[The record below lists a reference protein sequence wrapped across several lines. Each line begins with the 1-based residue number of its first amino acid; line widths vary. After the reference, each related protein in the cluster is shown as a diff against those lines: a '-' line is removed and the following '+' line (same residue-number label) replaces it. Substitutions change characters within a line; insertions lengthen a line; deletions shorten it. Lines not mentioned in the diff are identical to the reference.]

1 MTGIRVGTATLSPY
15 HPSFEFNS
23 LPTDFPQLLSA
34 EQAAPL
40 LGVSASTLNRWA
52 ARREAG
58 EDTGPPF
65 HAVGHKLRR
74 WDLGELRAWLAGQK
88 R

>member
-1 MTGIRVGTATLSPY
+1 VGTATLSSYLPNFEIN
-15 HPSFEFNS
+15 SF
-23 LPTDFPQLLSA
+23 PGDFPQLLSA

-40 LGVSASTLNRWA
+40 LGVSTSTLNRWA

-58 EDTGPPF
+58 ENAGPPF
-65 HAVGHKLRR
+65 HVIGHKLRR
-74 WDLGELRAWLAGQK
+74 WDLDELRAWLAGQK

>member
-15 HPSFEFNS
+15 LPNFEINS
-23 LPTDFPQLLSA
+23 LPGEFPQLLSA

-58 EDTGPPF
+58 EDAGPPF
-65 HAVGHKLRR
+65 HAIGHKLRR
-74 WDLGELRAWLAGQK
+74 WDLDELRAWLAGQK

>member
-15 HPSFEFNS
+15 
-23 LPTDFPQLLSA
+23 LPNFDISPLQRDFPQLLCA
-34 EQAAPL
+34 DQAGPL

-52 ARREAG
+52 ARRAAG
-58 EDTGPPF
+58 EEVGPPF
-65 HAVGHKLRR
+65 HAVGDKLRR
-74 WDLGELRAWLAGQK
+74 WDIDELRAWLASQK